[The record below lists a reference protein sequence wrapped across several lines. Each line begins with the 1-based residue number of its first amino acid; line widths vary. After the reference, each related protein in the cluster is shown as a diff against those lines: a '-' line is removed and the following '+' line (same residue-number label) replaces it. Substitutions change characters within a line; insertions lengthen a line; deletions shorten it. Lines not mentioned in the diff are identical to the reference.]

1 MKFIFFVSIAWAA
14 DGPVVNCPNDLPDQ
28 EFKVCVSDEINR
40 IWKGS
45 PTKIIPNPTSF
56 TEISK

>member
-1 MKFIFFVSIAWAA
+1 MKFLFFVSVAWAA
-14 DGPVVNCPNDLPDQ
+14 DGIVNCPNDLPDQ

-45 PTKIIPNPTSF
+45 LIKIKPNS
-56 TEISK
+56 I